1 MVLDEVVELLVL
13 DTLEV
18 VLMLF
23 PAFRFF
29 VSPINLYFFT
39 LVVSA
44 KHLRFFLDNPAKC
57 RRQKLLFSLK

>member
-29 VSPINLYFFT
+29 VSPINLYF
-39 LVVSA
+39 L
-44 KHLRFFLDNPAKC
+44 L
-57 RRQKLLFSLK
+57 LLFLQSILDFF